1 MAHFA
6 LLDNTNKVIRVS
18 VVDNDNAPT
27 EEAGVLFL
35 KKIHGENTVWK
46 KTSYNGTIR
55 KNFAGAGYFYDEIKD
70 AFIPPKPYTSWVL
83 NEETCQW
90 EPPVAMPVNSNR
102 YVWNEAI
109 ENWDQI

>member
-18 VVDNDNAPT
+18 VVDNSNAPT
-27 EEAGVLFL
+27 EESGILYL

-46 KTSYNGTIR
+46 MTSYNSNFR
-55 KNFAGAGYFYDEIKD
+55 KNFAGVGYFYDEIKD